1 MGVSWPLSVG
11 LGSYKFRLWSAPPR
25 WLIIISLATVCRLL
39 SPSTYD
45 SANSRAKL
53 PIMSTS
59 FAPCNI
65 RFSSHSTSSVLM
77 PAAGAVAKT
86 MNRMTSKQ
94 SERLKII
101 FTEAEEEEE
110 RGRKP
115 LTEALAAMILNQ
127 AIKYNMLSVRST
139 RDVVTPYCI
148 SCYCRW
154 DTWIWKI
161 NSRIQSFQTQL
172 ENQANEKSKAP
183 PRPTPTKRT
192 KEDSLGCLIYSLSFL
207 NFSLQSLDV
216 YSPSLKIHDHHHV
229 IDRLI
234 SVCLP
239 NSLGNVVSVSTKR
252 SQVASLLHN
261 LSPYVSMGNQQDYI
275 GGVPNE
281 LIPVPTHP
289 QAEGSQLNRRP
300 QIEHIMWGRRA
311 A

>member
-1 MGVSWPLSVG
+1 
-11 LGSYKFRLWSAPPR
+11 
-25 WLIIISLATVCRLL
+25 
-39 SPSTYD
+39 
-45 SANSRAKL
+45 
-53 PIMSTS
+53 
-59 FAPCNI
+59 
-65 RFSSHSTSSVLM
+65 
-77 PAAGAVAKT
+77 
-86 MNRMTSKQ
+86 
-94 SERLKII
+94 
-101 FTEAEEEEE
+101 
-110 RGRKP
+110 
-115 LTEALAAMILNQ
+115 MILNQ

-261 LSPYVSMGNQQDYI
+261 LSPYVSMGN
-275 GGVPNE
+275 
-281 LIPVPTHP
+281 
-289 QAEGSQLNRRP
+289 
-300 QIEHIMWGRRA
+300 
-311 A
+311 